1 MKILDRYILR
11 EVTLTW
17 LAVTGVLLIIL
28 VTNQMARVL
37 QRAAE
42 SHFPREVVLALI
54 AFSSLENLTVLVPV
68 GLLLAIVLAFG
79 RLYHES
85 EMAAVNACGVSV
97 ARLSAPLL
105 ALTTVLAAL
114 LGWLSLD
121 LAPRAADR
129 VQQLRSVATREA
141 EFSNFEPGRFHT
153 FGGSDGVFYAGGVEP
168 DGTLRDVFVKL
179 NRNETVEIAVA
190 ARARHVVSEG
200 GELHT
205 LILLDGKRYEGIP
218 GSAQFRMITFA
229 EHGIPVRLPE
239 ARLTTSRMEIK
250 PTAELLQSSS
260 LEDRAEFEWRLS
272 MPIMAFVLTLLA
284 VPLSRLRPRQGR
296 YARIGLAILLYFIY
310 SNLLS
315 AAKIWLARG
324 VVPPA
329 LGLWWVHVALIGLAL
344 LAILNRAI
352 WVRLRP

>member
-1 MKILDRYILR
+1 
-11 EVTLTW
+11 
-17 LAVTGVLLIIL
+17 
-28 VTNQMARVL
+28 
-37 QRAAE
+37 
-42 SHFPREVVLALI
+42 
-54 AFSSLENLTVLVPV
+54 
-68 GLLLAIVLAFG
+68 
-79 RLYHES
+79 
-85 EMAAVNACGVSV
+85 
-97 ARLSAPLL
+97 
-105 ALTTVLAAL
+105 
-114 LGWLSLD
+114 
-121 LAPRAADR
+121 
-129 VQQLRSVATREA
+129 
-141 EFSNFEPGRFHT
+141 
-153 FGGSDGVFYAGGVEP
+153 
-168 DGTLRDVFVKL
+168 
-179 NRNETVEIAVA
+179 
-190 ARARHVVSEG
+190 VVSEG

-324 VVPPA
+324 SVPPA
-329 LGLWWVHVALIGLAL
+329 LGLWWVHVALIVLAL

-352 WVRLRP
+352 WVRLRPRRVRHA